1 MEFIAGAVVGA
12 ILVFGGYMYG
22 KSRAPVVEKNEEEDD
37 ERGSLEITIYDS
49 RRERKRKLEA
59 QYINLMTYNGEAQ
72 R

>member
-22 KSRAPVVEKNEEEDD
+22 KSRAPVVEKTEDEDD